1 MIMESPVYN
10 RNTYDI
16 QATVKKHADFIP
28 KILATHALSGC
39 DTVCASYG
47 IGKSTAVKAAKK
59 HSFVKIGYLESSISD
74 IMSDSTSFMASCY
87 GCASTESM
95 TDCRRK
101 QWAQRRG
108 KSASAPKL
116 CQLPPTTEGH
126 LQNTLRAH
134 HQLCNWYAAME
145 IDPPDINS
153 LEYGYEADHK
163 NKIVTPR
170 PLPEGVR
177 VAPNEILEKI
187 RCGCAAAQPCK
198 SGKCTCHNK
207 KTPCTIF
214 CGCSDGDNCCNPFK
228 KQHRDDSDSE
238 DDDEEI

>member
-47 IGKSTAVKAAKK
+47 IGKSTVVKAAKK

-101 QWAQRRG
+101 QWAQR
-108 KSASAPKL
+108 
-116 CQLPPTTEGH
+116 
-126 LQNTLRAH
+126 
-134 HQLCNWYAAME
+134 
-145 IDPPDINS
+145 
-153 LEYGYEADHK
+153 
-163 NKIVTPR
+163 
-170 PLPEGVR
+170 
-177 VAPNEILEKI
+177 
-187 RCGCAAAQPCK
+187 
-198 SGKCTCHNK
+198 
-207 KTPCTIF
+207 
-214 CGCSDGDNCCNPFK
+214 
-228 KQHRDDSDSE
+228 
-238 DDDEEI
+238 